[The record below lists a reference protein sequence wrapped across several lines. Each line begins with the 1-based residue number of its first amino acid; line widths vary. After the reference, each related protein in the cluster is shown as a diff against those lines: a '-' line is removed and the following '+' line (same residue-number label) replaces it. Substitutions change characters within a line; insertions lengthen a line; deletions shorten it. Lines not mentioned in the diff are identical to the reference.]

1 MPITSTSPLSSI
13 LGGLNKKRHAG
24 RAVKAREIRPLNSFK
39 QPETNKIG
47 YQTTAHPFVTPVT
60 GLLLGECFS
69 KGRKE
74 LVVGS
79 RGIR

>member
-1 MPITSTSPLSSI
+1 MQITK
-13 LGGLNKKRHAG
+13 NR
-24 RAVKAREIRPLNSFK
+24 
-39 QPETNKIG
+39 KIG
-47 YQTTAHPFVTPVT
+47 YLTTAFPFVTPVT
-60 GLLLGECFS
+60 GLSLERCFL

>member
-1 MPITSTSPLSSI
+1 M
-13 LGGLNKKRHAG
+13 GGLNKIRHAG
-24 RAVKAREIRPLNSFK
+24 RAVEFRRNALSSIAENQNR
-39 QPETNKIG
+39 KIG
-47 YQTTAHPFVTPVT
+47 YLTTAFPFVTPVT
-60 GLLLGECFS
+60 GLFLGKSFL